1 MNLIDSFQNNYVLN
15 SWVVAMKRMINKN
28 LSILSEWGWR
38 WGVPMNQT
46 NIKQWACSPWTNF
59 FLNHDLLDTFYQGA
73 LYMNQI
79 SFFSPNINQISFFFP
94 RNFCII
100 YKKKKMKNASDK
112 SFTCIYLSY
121 RYTCR
126 LLGICWKRKT

>member
-1 MNLIDSFQNNYVLN
+1 
-15 SWVVAMKRMINKN
+15 
-28 LSILSEWGWR
+28 
-38 WGVPMNQT
+38 MNQI
-46 NIKQWACSPWTNF
+46 NRKQWAYAHRELI

-73 LYMNQI
+73 LY
-79 SFFSPNINQISFFFP
+79 INQISFFFP
-94 RNFCII
+94 NINQNLSFSQETLALFTR
-100 YKKKKMKNASDK
+100 KKMKNAPDK

>member
-28 LSILSEWGWR
+28 LSILSEWGWG

-46 NIKQWACSPWTNF
+46 NIKQWACSLWTNF
-59 FLNHDLLDTFYQGA
+59 FKLWCTWDTLSRCFVHKSDFLLFSKHKSD
-73 LYMNQI
+73 
-79 SFFSPNINQISFFFP
+79 FFLFP
-94 RNFCII
+94 
-100 YKKKKMKNASDK
+100 KKLLHYLQEKKIKNASDK